1 MSRTTTAHNCHYE
14 SSRRFPSPSQA
25 DDARERSTSPRILD
39 VDLRTPR
46 ITGSVWGSLFEMS
59 RPSLSY
65 AIWLS
70 AKMWSPNLA
79 SSSPDM
85 KCDLPSLAGQ
95 IGTGAQRGSVRCLRQ
110 PGISTRADADA
121 DAHTRTRTRTRTR
134 GSSIATATASV
145 AGVASDAIP
154 EAQMNEVVYLP

>member
-1 MSRTTTAHNCHYE
+1 
-14 SSRRFPSPSQA
+14 
-25 DDARERSTSPRILD
+25 
-39 VDLRTPR
+39 
-46 ITGSVWGSLFEMS
+46 MS

-70 AKMWSPNLA
+70 ANMWSPNLA

-121 DAHTRTRTRTRTR
+121 DAHTRN
-134 GSSIATATASV
+134 AHAHAHAEAAS
-145 AGVASDAIP
+145 P
-154 EAQMNEVVYLP
+154 RRRRRWQEWLPMPSQRPK